1 MKYEKVGE
9 EPLTKEQVQEWLR
22 EAKLNY
28 LTIWHDRN
36 GIIIKLAEE
45 LLNYWTEEDYNEDK

>member
-1 MKYEKVGE
+1 MKNEKVRDD
-9 EPLTKEQVQEWLR
+9 PLTKEQVQEWLR

-45 LLNYWTEEDYNEDK
+45 LLNCWEENK

>member
-1 MKYEKVGE
+1 MKNEKVGDD
-9 EPLTKEQVQEWLR
+9 PLTKEQVQEWLR

-45 LLNYWTEEDYNEDK
+45 LLNCWEENK